1 MLELTR
7 RELISSAIAAAGL
20 MATSPISSAAAA
32 KKPIVYWTPEL
43 SGDALLRLYQ
53 LINKDITG
61 RVALKL
67 HTGEPGGPNILPR
80 EWIKQFQRAVP
91 QSTIVE
97 SNVLYKSPRQTSEG
111 HRRFSRKTVG
121 TSVRSTSW
129 MKRVHAAS
137 RQRRHAPETVP
148 CRQALL

>member
-20 MATSPISSAAAA
+20 MATSPISSAAAP

-80 EWIKQFQRAVP
+80 EWIKQFQRRTAKHDCRVQCSLQEP
-91 QSTIVE
+91 ASD
-97 SNVLYKSPRQTSEG
+97 K
-111 HRRFSRKTVG
+111 RRPSSCSRA
-121 TSVRSTSW
+121 
-129 MKRVHAAS
+129 KRLELLS
-137 RQRRHAPETVP
+137 GRH
-148 CRQALL
+148 LG